1 MSENA
6 PANRVRAEAR
16 ALHIL
21 AVSGSLRAESKNRA
35 LLEAAQLLA
44 PAGTRITLDW
54 SLATLPHFNPDLD
67 TVDGDTMPPEARR
80 WRESVGVS
88 DGMLISSPEYAHG
101 VPGVLKNAL
110 DWLVSSTSFP
120 GKPVALLGA
129 SAMSVFVPEQLR
141 ETLTTMNARF
151 VNEASIVVPVP
162 GAFASAASIA
172 ADPLF
177 AQMLRGALDA
187 FVSAIEDRSQGE
199 RQDAC

>member
-1 MSENA
+1 VSEHA
-6 PANRVRAEAR
+6 RTNRVRAEAR

-21 AVSGSLRAESKNRA
+21 AVSGSLRAESKNGA
-35 LLEAAQLLA
+35 LLEAARLLA

-67 TVDGDTMPPEARR
+67 TLDGDAMPPEARR
-80 WRESVGVS
+80 WRESVGGS
-88 DGMLISSPEYAHG
+88 DGVLISSPEYAHG

-129 SAMSVFVPEQLR
+129 SAMSVFAPEQLR

-151 VNEASIVVPVP
+151 VNEASIAVSVP
-162 GAFASAASIA
+162 GASASAASIA
-172 ADPLF
+172 ADPVL
-177 AQMLRGALDA
+177 AQMLRGALNA
-187 FVSAIEDRSQGE
+187 FVSAIEDRRRGE
-199 RQDAC
+199 R